1 MAAAR
6 ALQPQSDTRQLTDL
20 HGIGRAMLKDFDLLG
35 VHSVAA
41 LARCEGDELYHRLC
55 KVTNTRMDPCVH
67 DTFVCAV
74 EQARNPKLPRE
85 KCDWWYWSAVRKKS
99 GIKL

>member
-1 MAAAR
+1 MSAR
-6 ALQPQSDTRQLTDL
+6 TKQEDTRQLSDL

-35 VHSVAA
+35 VHSVLA
-41 LARCEGDELYHRLC
+41 LAQCDGDELYHRLN
-55 KVTNTRMDPCVH
+55 KLTNTRMDPCVH

-74 EQARNPKLPRE
+74 AQARNPQLPRE
-85 KCDWWYWSAVRKKS
+85 QCNWWYWSAIRKTS

>member
-1 MAAAR
+1 MPAAR
-6 ALQPQSDTRQLTDL
+6 APAKSEDHRQLSDL
-20 HGIGRAMLKDFDLLG
+20 RGIGRAMLKDFELLG

-41 LARCEGDELYHRLC
+41 LATCDGDELYHRFSKLT
-55 KVTNTRMDPCVH
+55 KTRQDPCVH

-74 EQARNPKLPRE
+74 AQARDPKLPRE
-85 KCDWWYWSAVRKKS
+85 MCDWWYWSAIRKKS